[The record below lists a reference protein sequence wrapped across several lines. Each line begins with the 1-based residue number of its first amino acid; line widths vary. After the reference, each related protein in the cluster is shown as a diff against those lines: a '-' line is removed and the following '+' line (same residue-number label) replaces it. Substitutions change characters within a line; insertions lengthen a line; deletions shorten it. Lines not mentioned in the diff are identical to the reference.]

1 MWKLFV
7 SYHKLLLATV
17 SHVVMVPVLCSTV
30 HSSSK
35 IGRNYKFRA
44 MTIYILF
51 LEFTAVVK
59 PVGKTL
65 SENLIVKNPCKMT
78 SIFLNPQAHSLAHI
92 WEKNIWPFTKREES
106 GEVVLLLLIH
116 DYSKHS
122 KFVQQSNR
130 FIAPTSHDLFLMK
143 KQHYHVFTG
152 DGTYI
157 S

>member
-1 MWKLFV
+1 
-7 SYHKLLLATV
+7 
-17 SHVVMVPVLCSTV
+17 
-30 HSSSK
+30 
-35 IGRNYKFRA
+35 
-44 MTIYILF
+44 
-51 LEFTAVVK
+51 
-59 PVGKTL
+59 
-65 SENLIVKNPCKMT
+65 MT

-130 FIAPTSHDLFLMK
+130 FIAPTSHDLFFLMK

-152 DGTYI
+152 GGTYI